1 MASETIAHIVAE
13 KRNRADEIERDVA
26 EKMKR
31 GEMIS
36 DQYAREVVADL
47 RKEAD
52 RLEAARKRELAKVEA
67 EALSAGGLV
76 EAMRHKPGN
85 AAAMREA
92 LLLCYRVI
100 HCAMVAGVIN
110 RDDANKAMDA
120 YHAALAAPPRNCD
133 VGNEKEQAQRID
145 AFCKSHGTDRNGY
158 YRCEECPL
166 LKIDRCELKWA
177 QMPYE
182 AEEGGAK

>member
-52 RLEAARKRELAKVEA
+52 RLEAAADCLREDEYHRGA
-67 EALSAGGLV
+67 EAREKFIYAVLG
-76 EAMRHKPGN
+76 KPSN

-92 LLLCYRVI
+92 LEFADRVLR
-100 HCAMVAGVIN
+100 MVTEDN
-110 RDDANKAMDA
+110 RYGDDVVYLVGCMLTVARTCR
-120 YHAALAAPPRNCD
+120 AAIAKPPRNCD
-133 VGNEKEQAQRID
+133 RYSHDEALSVWAAEKESG
-145 AFCKSHGTDRNGY
+145 KNGCFDEWLY
-158 YRCEECPL
+158 APATE
-166 LKIDRCELKWA
+166 K
-177 QMPYE
+177 
-182 AEEGGAK
+182 EGGEE